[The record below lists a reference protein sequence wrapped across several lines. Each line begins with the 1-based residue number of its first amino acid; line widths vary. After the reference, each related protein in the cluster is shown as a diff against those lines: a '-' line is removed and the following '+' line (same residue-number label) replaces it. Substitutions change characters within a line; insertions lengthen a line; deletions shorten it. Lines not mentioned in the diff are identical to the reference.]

1 MATPPDPRAVLERTA
16 PPAART
22 VAYGSDPA
30 QVYDVRLPTGR
41 PRDVTVVVVHGG
53 FWQPEFDRAHAAAQ
67 SQAFADDGFTV
78 AVLEYRR
85 AGMDGGGW
93 PGTFDDITAALA
105 AVRADPTLPDR
116 WCSSATRP
124 GGTSRCGPPA
134 SPGRTASPGPS
145 RSPAAST

>member
-1 MATPPDPRAVLERTA
+1 MATPPDPRAVLERPA
-16 PPAART
+16 PAAART

-30 QVYDVRLPTGR
+30 QVYDVRLSGVR

-105 AVRADPTLPDR
+105 AVRADPTFPDR
-116 WCSSATRP
+116 CVNCSTR
-124 GGTSRCGPPA
+124 R
-134 SPGRTASPGPS
+134 
-145 RSPAAST
+145 RSVI